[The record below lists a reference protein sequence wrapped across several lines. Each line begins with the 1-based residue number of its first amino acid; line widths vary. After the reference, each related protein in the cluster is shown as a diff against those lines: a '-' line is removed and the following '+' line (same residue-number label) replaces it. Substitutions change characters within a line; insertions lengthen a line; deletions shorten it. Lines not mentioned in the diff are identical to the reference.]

1 MRTGINKL
9 SGPGGSELDASEL
22 DASAVAGASH
32 GGRNAAS
39 AEPASASRAAELN
52 WAGNYRYTAP
62 AIHRPHTI
70 GEVQELVAGASKIRA
85 LGSRHS
91 FNSIA
96 DSSGALISLENLDP
110 DIRIDARAQTV
121 TVSGGTRYGTIA
133 EKLEAN
139 GFALSNLA
147 SLPHISVAGA
157 IATATHGSGDAN
169 GNLARAVAA
178 LEIVGADGTVRHL
191 RRGISPDFDGAVV
204 GLGALGVVTRVT
216 LDIERTFTV
225 RQDVF
230 ETLPWEAV
238 LGDFDAVTSSAYSV
252 SLFTDWS
259 GDAVAQSWL
268 KSRVS
273 GGGVSGGGVSNGG
286 VSSGLHRSSS
296 ASAAA
301 YFGGT
306 FFGGTRATVA
316 RHPLPGVSAK
326 NCTEQLGVPG
336 PWSERLAH
344 FRMAF
349 TPSSG
354 EELQS
359 EFFVRRE
366 HAVAAVTA
374 MRSLSGRI
382 TPLLQVT
389 EIRTV
394 ASDQLWL
401 SPAYGQDSVGLHFT
415 WKPLQ
420 DEVEKVL
427 PLIEERLAPLDAR
440 PHWGKLFQADAAA
453 LAPLYPRF
461 ADFRDLAERMDPEHK
476 FRNDFLARKV
486 FGGRA

>member
-1 MRTGINKL
+1 MRTGINEL
-9 SGPGGSELDASEL
+9 SGLDGSELEASEL
-22 DASAVAGASH
+22 DRSAVAGGSH
-32 GGRNAAS
+32 GGPNAAS

-52 WAGNYRYTAP
+52 WAGNYRYKAP

-70 GEVQELVAGASKIRA
+70 DEVQELVAGASKIRA

-121 TVSGGTRYGTIA
+121 TVSGGTRYGTLA

-169 GNLARAVAA
+169 GNLAKAVAA
-178 LEIVGADGTVRHL
+178 LEIVGADGTIHHL
-191 RRGISPDFDGAVV
+191 GRGISPDFDGAVV

-216 LDIERTFTV
+216 LDIERTFTM

-230 ETLPWEAV
+230 ETLPWETV

-273 GGGVSGGGVSNGG
+273 GGGVSGGLHG
-286 VSSGLHRSSS
+286 SSGA

-301 YFGGT
+301 YLGGT

-316 RHPLPGVSAK
+316 RHPLPGVSAE
-326 NCTEQLGVPG
+326 NCTEQLSVPG

-366 HAVAAVTA
+366 HAVAAITA
-374 MRSLSGRI
+374 MRSLSDRI

-415 WKPLQ
+415 WKPRQ
-420 DEVEKVL
+420 EEVEKVL
-427 PLIEERLAPLDAR
+427 PLIEEKLAPLDAR

-486 FGGRA
+486 FGGSA